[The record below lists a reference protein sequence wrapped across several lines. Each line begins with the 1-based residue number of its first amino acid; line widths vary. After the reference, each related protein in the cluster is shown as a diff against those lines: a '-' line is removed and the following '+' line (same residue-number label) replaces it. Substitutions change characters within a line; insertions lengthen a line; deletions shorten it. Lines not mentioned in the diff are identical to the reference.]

1 MWKHWSINKIKPFMF
16 AFIVNNRGN
25 GRRIV
30 FQYTNILKSLDIIAR
45 IKIISKSDWNE
56 IYHTAY
62 CYNYKY
68 PKFLSMAV
76 SAVV

>member
-1 MWKHWSINKIKPFMF
+1 MF

-25 GRRIV
+25 GRRTV
-30 FQYTNILKSLDIIAR
+30 FQYINILKSLGIIAR
-45 IKIISKSDWNE
+45 IKMISRIEMKYIIQL
-56 IYHTAY
+56 TAIN
-62 CYNYKY
+62 NYKY

>member
-1 MWKHWSINKIKPFMF
+1 MF

-45 IKIISKSDWNE
+45 IKMISRLYLFIGSRIEMKYIIQL
-56 IYHTAY
+56 TAIN
-62 CYNYKY
+62 NYKY

>member
-1 MWKHWSINKIKPFMF
+1 MF

-45 IKIISKSDWNE
+45 IKMISRLYLIRIEMKYIIQL
-56 IYHTAY
+56 TAIN
-62 CYNYKY
+62 NYKY

>member
-1 MWKHWSINKIKPFMF
+1 MF

-45 IKIISKSDWNE
+45 IKMIGKSD
-56 IYHTAY
+56 
-62 CYNYKY
+62 
-68 PKFLSMAV
+68 
-76 SAVV
+76 

>member
-1 MWKHWSINKIKPFMF
+1 MF

-45 IKIISKSDWNE
+45 IKMISRLIEMKYIIQL
-56 IYHTAY
+56 TAIN
-62 CYNYKY
+62 NYKY

>member
-1 MWKHWSINKIKPFMF
+1 MF

-30 FQYTNILKSLDIIAR
+30 FQYTNILKSLDSIAR
-45 IKIISKSDWNE
+45 IKMISRLSRIEMKYIIQLTVIN
-56 IYHTAY
+56 
-62 CYNYKY
+62 NYKY

>member
-45 IKIISKSDWNE
+45 IKIIGRLYLLVGLKWN
-56 IYHTAY
+56 ISYSLLPLTTISI
-62 CYNYKY
+62 
-68 PKFLSMAV
+68 LSF
-76 SAVV
+76 